1 MTTEESIHPR
11 GLQRF
16 AAVGAVIGVASAV
29 AASVLHF
36 GFADVGAARTLA
48 FVGMIG
54 AFAAGV
60 AAVTSRS
67 SGQKAVF
74 AIIAVLCLMASSTVF
89 GMTFS

>member
-11 GLQRF
+11 AMQRF
-16 AAVGAVIGVASAV
+16 AAVGAAIGVVSAI

-36 GFADVGAARTLA
+36 GFTDVATARPLA

-54 AFAAGV
+54 ALAAGV

-67 SGQKAVF
+67 SGQKAIF
-74 AIIAVLCLMASSTVF
+74 AIIAVLCLIASSSVF